1 MRKFRLRQA
10 LALATRLQRT
20 PPLGQPP
27 ACVIPWHLG
36 SWMYSVRSRWIEDA
50 RPRWRSTVA
59 PTHLQIDTSPLTLQR
74 RLARHRLI
82 NDTKPPMGRGL
93 QGLLSWD
100 QGLSSLESPPV
111 SFGAWGHRHL
121 PLPTRLDSTRR
132 ALLVLPMVNLSTRQ
146 LLEPPFPL
154 SLLLSGEVWG
164 FNRSLALVRQVPCL
178 FQVKPHKPRARCAEF
193 AFAFSLHQQERTTPL
208 SEPAYGL
215 LRLSTPETPV
225 LDQTLVPVFDPCPLT
240 DFLVH
245 LRAQSHGSNPPKVSN
260 RALSENH
267 LGLNTPAASLQLGSV
282 IF

>member
-59 PTHLQIDTSPLTLQR
+59 PTHLQIDTSPLTLKR

-100 QGLSSLESPPV
+100 QGLSSLEILGLQSWPASPPV

-132 ALLVLPMVNLSTRQ
+132 D
-146 LLEPPFPL
+146 
-154 SLLLSGEVWG
+154 
-164 FNRSLALVRQVPCL
+164 VRCW
-178 FQVKPHKPRARCAEF
+178 
-193 AFAFSLHQQERTTPL
+193 S
-208 SEPAYGL
+208 
-215 LRLSTPETPV
+215 
-225 LDQTLVPVFDPCPLT
+225 CP
-240 DFLVH
+240 
-245 LRAQSHGSNPPKVSN
+245 
-260 RALSENH
+260 
-267 LGLNTPAASLQLGSV
+267 
-282 IF
+282 